1 MLKGYRLRDY
11 NFKLVAL
18 VLIACVFGTIVI
30 NSADSSYT
38 TKQVIGLIGCFG
50 IMIIV
55 SLIDYHYFC
64 KFWIVLYVLNLIMLL
79 GLIPFGKTVNNA
91 RRWYGIGDIMT
102 IQPSEFTKILMII
115 CLAVLLTK
123 LKDKLNTWKSLLL
136 VAAFCGLPLF
146 IVVEQPDLSTTI
158 DIFLV
163 LLAMIFTAGLSY
175 KLIGIVT
182 LILIPASSFFFW
194 YIQQPNQKLLNEY
207 QVGRILAFRYPQ
219 DYALTTGYQ
228 QSNSVMA
235 IGSGMLTGKGL
246 NSESVATVKD
256 ANLISEQQTDFI
268 FSIVGE
274 ELGFIGCVFIIA
286 IILLIVLQCV
296 RVARKAEDTE
306 GMLIATGVATL
317 ICFQT
322 FINIGVATQI
332 LPNTGLPL
340 PFVSYG
346 LSSLLSS
353 CGGIGLVLNVG
364 LHKKKY

>member
-11 NFKLVAL
+11 NFRLVFLVLVAT
-18 VLIACVFGTIVI
+18 IFGTIVI
-30 NSADSSYT
+30 HSADSSYT
-38 TKQVIGLIGCFG
+38 MKQVIGLVGCLCV
-50 IMIIV
+50 MTVV

-64 KFWIVLYVLNLIMLL
+64 KFWLILYFLNIIMLL
-79 GLIPFGKTVNNA
+79 GLIPFGKKVNGA
-91 RRWYGIGDIMT
+91 RRWYGIGNFMT
-102 IQPSEFTKILMII
+102 IQPSEFTKIIMII

-123 LKDKLNTWKSLLL
+123 LKDKLNNWKSLLL
-136 VAAFCGLPLF
+136 IAAFCGIPLI
-146 IVVEQPDLSTTI
+146 IVVRQPDLSTTI
-158 DIFLV
+158 DMFL
-163 LLAMIFTAGLSY
+163 LMLAMIFVAGLSY
-175 KLIGIVT
+175 KVIGIVT
-182 LILIPASSFFFW
+182 LLLIPISSTLIW
-194 YIQQPNQKLLNEY
+194 YIQQPDQKLITDN
-207 QVGRILAFRYPQ
+207 QRGRVLAFLYPQ

-235 IGSGMLTGKGL
+235 IGSGMLSGKGL
-246 NSESVATVKD
+246 ASDSVATVKD

-268 FSIVGE
+268 FSVVGE

-286 IILLIVLQCV
+286 IILLIVLQCI
-296 RVARKAEDTE
+296 RIARKAEDQE
-306 GMLIATGVATL
+306 GMLIAAGVATL

-364 LHKKKY
+364 LHRKKY